1 MFSQLPL
8 HSVRIKAQAQA
19 EAIILT
25 AKALQVDSG
34 RSAAEIGIADKYIKM
49 YAEMAQKSNT
59 MVFSERP
66 ADMRV
71 LMAQAAAVFKNGM
84 SEEIPKST

>member
-8 HSVRIKAQAQA
+8 HSVRIKAQAQS
-19 EAIILT
+19 EAIIIT
-25 AKALQVDSG
+25 AKALKVDGG
-34 RSAAEIGIADKYIKM
+34 RSAAEIGIADKYIRM

-66 ADMRV
+66 ADMRA
-71 LMAQAAAVFKNGM
+71 LMAQSAAVFRNDM
-84 SEEIPKST
+84 SEDIPKTT